1 MKLWHC
7 QDARSLRAL
16 WALEEMGLPYE
27 LEVMPFP
34 PRFLHAGYLEVNPL
48 GTVPYFVD
56 GDHALTESSGI
67 CHYLVER
74 YQQYDFGVRPEA
86 PEYGAYLNWLYHSDA
101 TLTFPQT
108 LYLRYTQLEPDETK
122 ALVGEDY
129 KKWYLARLRM
139 LNARVTDHDIWS
151 RIGSPLLTLH
161 AVTRCIWVRTW
172 VFRKPIKPRRK
183 RTFNALRRAQDF
195 SKPRLR
201 SSARPPLGNPDPSRG
216 PDAPFSI
223 SRRIPS
229 DRAVLFWA
237 C

>member
-16 WALEEMGLPYE
+16 WALEEMALPYE

-56 GDHALTESSGI
+56 GDHQLTESSGI
-67 CHYLVER
+67 CHYLVEK
-74 YQQYDFGVRPEA
+74 YQQYDFGVRPEQ

-139 LNARVTDHDIWS
+139 LNARVTDHEYLVADRFTIADIACGYALYLGENLGIS
-151 RIGSPLLTLH
+151 EAYKAPTL
-161 AVTRCIWVRTW
+161 AY
-172 VFRKPIKPRRK
+172 
-183 RTFNALRRAQDF
+183 LE
-195 SKPRLR
+195 RLK
-201 SSARPPLGNPDPSRG
+201 ARPGFQQAQAAQQG
-216 PDAPFSI
+216 PPAAGQS
-223 SRRIPS
+223 
-229 DRAVLFWA
+229 
-237 C
+237 

>member
-139 LNARVTDHDIWS
+139 LNARVTDHEYLVADRFTIADIAC
-151 RIGSPLLTLH
+151 GY
-161 AVTRCIWVRTW
+161 
-172 VFRKPIKPRRK
+172 
-183 RTFNALRRAQDF
+183 ALYLGENLGI
-195 SKPRLR
+195 SKAYKAPTQAYLERLK
-201 SSARPPLGNPDPSRG
+201 ARPGFRQAQVSQLRPP
-216 PDAPFSI
+216 
-223 SRRIPS
+223 
-229 DRAVLFWA
+229 AVGQP
-237 C
+237 

>member
-1 MKLWHC
+1 
-7 QDARSLRAL
+7 
-16 WALEEMGLPYE
+16 MGLPYE

-139 LNARVTDHDIWS
+139 LNARVTDHEYLVADRFTIADIAC
-151 RIGSPLLTLH
+151 GY
-161 AVTRCIWVRTW
+161 
-172 VFRKPIKPRRK
+172 
-183 RTFNALRRAQDF
+183 ALYLGENLGISKAYKAPTQAYLERLKARSGFQQAQV
-195 SKPRLR
+195 
-201 SSARPPLGNPDPSRG
+201 AQQRPP
-216 PDAPFSI
+216 
-223 SRRIPS
+223 
-229 DRAVLFWA
+229 AVGQP
-237 C
+237 

>member
-16 WALEEMGLPYE
+16 WALEEMSLPYE

-108 LYLRYTQLEPDETK
+108 LYLRYTQLEPAETK

-139 LNARVTDHDIWS
+139 LNARVTDHEYLVADRFTIADIACGYALYLGENLGIS
-151 RIGSPLLTLH
+151 KAYKAPTQAYLERLK
-161 AVTRCIWVRTW
+161 VRPG
-172 VFRKPIKPRRK
+172 FQQ
-183 RTFNALRRAQDF
+183 AQV
-195 SKPRLR
+195 
-201 SSARPPLGNPDPSRG
+201 AQQRPPAAGQP
-216 PDAPFSI
+216 
-223 SRRIPS
+223 
-229 DRAVLFWA
+229 
-237 C
+237 

>member
-129 KKWYLARLRM
+129 RKWYLARLRM
-139 LNARVTDHDIWS
+139 LNARVTDHDYLVADRFTIADIACGYALYLGENLGIS
-151 RIGSPLLTLH
+151 KAYKAPTQAYLEIG
-161 AVTRCIWVRTW
+161 
-172 VFRKPIKPRRK
+172 
-183 RTFNALRRAQDF
+183 RAH
-195 SKPRLR
+195 
-201 SSARPPLGNPDPSRG
+201 
-216 PDAPFSI
+216 
-223 SRRIPS
+223 
-229 DRAVLFWA
+229 V
-237 C
+237 

>member
-1 MKLWHC
+1 
-7 QDARSLRAL
+7 
-16 WALEEMGLPYE
+16 
-27 LEVMPFP
+27 MPFP

-74 YQQYDFGVRPEA
+74 YQQYDFGVRPEQ

-139 LNARVTDHDIWS
+139 LNARVTDHDYLVADRFTIAD
-151 RIGSPLLTLH
+151 IACGY
-161 AVTRCIWVRTW
+161 
-172 VFRKPIKPRRK
+172 
-183 RTFNALRRAQDF
+183 ALYLGENLGI
-195 SKPRLR
+195 SKAYKAPTQAYLERLK
-201 SSARPPLGNPDPSRG
+201 ARPGFQQAQVAQQRPPAAGQP
-216 PDAPFSI
+216 
-223 SRRIPS
+223 
-229 DRAVLFWA
+229 
-237 C
+237 